1 MTAGNLAQ
9 PKTFEWWMLSMFA
22 IGISYSAFVSLLI
35 PPYVTETGGDAS
47 TAGIVM
53 GIIALGA
60 LAGPPI
66 GSFADRYGAHR
77 LVMVGGI
84 AGMALSFVAY
94 ALSADNQALYALDA
108 ILMGLSVAAVSATA
122 PVFVVG
128 SKLDQATEAKQMTT
142 LQLMMPTGQ
151 LVGGLLLAVVASWAF
166 SSRFWLGAVV
176 VSITFAIVWFT
187 SGEVGQRL
195 NRAMSGDDDSG
206 DLQARTKIGLKQVLV
221 STFGIYFAVLVLTSV
236 ANNGVNAQIANIMP
250 EVYGIDARTTSAL
263 ISIAG
268 LLNILLYFPAGRWM
282 AKKGGFSPFTV
293 GIAARMAAGLGM
305 GAVGMMTDNK
315 VLLGAAFMQLM
326 YNAAPFVRLPQAGLA
341 VRFASFPAGQANGWV
356 IAASA
361 LGSFVGA
368 LLGGF
373 LAKEFGYNSVNW
385 MAAIAGAGSFATLLI
400 WLRPAEKSLQ
410 SGLDSEPEQQ
420 QLRKA

>member
-1 MTAGNLAQ
+1 MTAGAIAQ

-22 IGISYSAFVSLLI
+22 IGLSYSAFVSLLI
-35 PPYVTETGGDAS
+35 PPYVTATGGDAS

-94 ALSADNQALYALDA
+94 ALSADTQALYALDA

-142 LQLMMPTGQ
+142 LQLMMPAGQ
-151 LVGGLLLAVVASWAF
+151 LVGGLILAVVASWAF

-176 VSITFAIVWFT
+176 VSIIFAIVWFT

-195 NRAMSGDDDSG
+195 NRAMSEDDSFG
-206 DLQARTKIGLKQVLV
+206 ESQTRTKIGLKQVLV

-250 EVYGIDARTTSAL
+250 EVYGIDAKTTSAL

-385 MAAIAGAGSFATLLI
+385 MAAIAGAGSFATLFL
-400 WLRPAEKSLQ
+400 WLRPVEKQRAEHEL
-410 SGLDSEPEQQ
+410 EPEP
-420 QLRKA
+420 ASNGGGA

>member
-1 MTAGNLAQ
+1 MTAGTIAQ
-9 PKTFEWWMLSMFA
+9 PKTFEWWMLSMFT

-47 TAGIVM
+47 TVGVVM

-66 GSFADRYGAHR
+66 GSFADRYSAHR
-77 LVMVGGI
+77 LVMVGGV

-94 ALSADNQALYALDA
+94 ALSADNAALYALDA
-108 ILMGLSVAAVSATA
+108 ILMGFSVAAVSATA

-142 LQLMMPTGQ
+142 LQLMMPAGQ
-151 LVGGLLLAVVASWAF
+151 LVGGLLLAAVAAWSF
-166 SSRFWLGAVV
+166 SNRFWLGAAVAALSFV
-176 VSITFAIVWFT
+176 IVWLT
-187 SGEVGQRL
+187 SRGVSERL
-195 NRAMSGDDDSG
+195 KRATSQNDSSGDAHD
-206 DLQARTKIGLKQVLV
+206 RKKIGLKQVLL

-236 ANNGVNAQIANIMP
+236 ASNGVNAQIANIMP
-250 EVYGIDARTTSAL
+250 NVYGIDAKTTSAL
-263 ISIAG
+263 ISLAG
-268 LLNILLYFPAGRWM
+268 LLNIVLYFPVGRWM
-282 AKKGGFSPFTV
+282 ARKGPFSPFMTGV
-293 GIAARMAAGLGM
+293 AARMMAGLGM
-305 GAVGMMTDNK
+305 GTVGLMTDNK

-326 YNAAPFVRLPQAGLA
+326 YQAAPFVRLPQAGLA

-368 LLGGF
+368 LLGGY
-373 LAKEFGYNSVNW
+373 LAKEFGYNSINW
-385 MAAIAGAGSFATLLI
+385 MAAIAGAGSFAILFI
-400 WLRPAEKSLQ
+400 WLRPAGKTLRSDGQ
-410 SGLDSEPEQQ
+410 ASEAAAESETG
-420 QLRKA
+420 

>member
-1 MTAGNLAQ
+1 M
-9 PKTFEWWMLSMFA
+9 
-22 IGISYSAFVSLLI
+22 
-35 PPYVTETGGDAS
+35 
-47 TAGIVM
+47 
-53 GIIALGA
+53 
-60 LAGPPI
+60 
-66 GSFADRYGAHR
+66 
-77 LVMVGGI
+77 
-84 AGMALSFVAY
+84 
-94 ALSADNQALYALDA
+94 
-108 ILMGLSVAAVSATA
+108 
-122 PVFVVG
+122 
-128 SKLDQATEAKQMTT
+128 
-142 LQLMMPTGQ
+142 
-151 LVGGLLLAVVASWAF
+151 
-166 SSRFWLGAVV
+166 SR
-176 VSITFAIVWFT
+176 
-187 SGEVGQRL
+187 
-195 NRAMSGDDDSG
+195 DDDSG
-206 DLQARTKIGLKQVLV
+206 ESQTRTKIGLKQVLV

-250 EVYGIDARTTSAL
+250 EVYGIDVKTTSAL

-268 LLNILLYFPAGRWM
+268 LLNILLYFPVGRWM
-282 AKKGGFSPFTV
+282 AKKGGFSPFTA
-293 GIAARMAAGLGM
+293 GIAARMTAGLGM

-410 SGLDSEPEQQ
+410 VDRDPNPAPESQSGG
-420 QLRKA
+420 A

>member
-1 MTAGNLAQ
+1 MTAGTIAQ
-9 PKTFEWWMLSMFA
+9 PKTFEWWMLSMFT

-47 TAGIVM
+47 TVGVVM

-66 GSFADRYGAHR
+66 GSFADRYSAHR

-84 AGMALSFVAY
+84 AGMALSFGAY
-94 ALSADNQALYALDA
+94 ALSADNAALYALDA
-108 ILMGLSVAAVSATA
+108 ILMGFSVAAVSATA

-142 LQLMMPTGQ
+142 LQLMMPAGQ
-151 LVGGLLLAVVASWAF
+151 LVGGLLLAAVAAWSF
-166 SSRFWLGAVV
+166 SNRFWLGAAVAALSFV
-176 VSITFAIVWFT
+176 IVWLT
-187 SGEVGQRL
+187 SRGVSERL
-195 NRAMSGDDDSG
+195 KRATSQEDSSGDAHD
-206 DLQARTKIGLKQVLV
+206 RKKIGLKQVLL

-236 ANNGVNAQIANIMP
+236 ASNGVNAQIANIMP
-250 EVYGIDARTTSAL
+250 NVYGIDAKATSAL
-263 ISIAG
+263 ISLAG
-268 LLNILLYFPAGRWM
+268 LINIVLYFPVGRWM
-282 AKKGGFSPFTV
+282 ARKGPFSPFMTGV
-293 GIAARMAAGLGM
+293 AARMMAGLGM
-305 GAVGMMTDNK
+305 GAVGLMTDNK

-326 YNAAPFVRLPQAGLA
+326 YQAAPFVRLPQAGLA

-368 LLGGF
+368 LLGGY
-373 LAKEFGYNSVNW
+373 LAKEFGYNSINW
-385 MAAIAGAGSFATLLI
+385 MAAVAGAGSFAILFI
-400 WLRPAEKSLQ
+400 WLRPANNTLRSDGRASEAAAE
-410 SGLDSEPEQQ
+410 SGTG
-420 QLRKA
+420 

>member
-1 MTAGNLAQ
+1 MTAGAIAQ

-22 IGISYSAFVSLLI
+22 IGLSYSAFVSLLI
-35 PPYVTETGGDAS
+35 PPYVTATGGDAS

-94 ALSADNQALYALDA
+94 ALSADTQALYALDA

-142 LQLMMPTGQ
+142 LQLMMPAGQ
-151 LVGGLLLAVVASWAF
+151 LVGGLILAVVASWAF

-176 VSITFAIVWFT
+176 VSIIFAIVWFT

-195 NRAMSGDDDSG
+195 NRAMSEDDSFG
-206 DLQARTKIGLKQVLV
+206 ESQTRTKIGLKQVLV
-221 STFGIYFAVLVLTSV
+221 STFGIYFAILVLTSV

-385 MAAIAGAGSFATLLI
+385 MAAIAGAGSFATLFL
-400 WLRPAEKSLQ
+400 WLRPVEKQRAEHEL
-410 SGLDSEPEQQ
+410 EPEPSSTGGGT
-420 QLRKA
+420 

>member
-1 MTAGNLAQ
+1 MTAGAIAQ

-84 AGMALSFVAY
+84 AGMALSFAAY
-94 ALSADNQALYALDA
+94 ALSADNSALYALDA

-128 SKLDQATEAKQMTT
+128 SKLDQDTEAKQMTT
-142 LQLMMPTGQ
+142 LQLMMPAGQ
-151 LVGGLLLAVVASWAF
+151 LVGGLILAVVASWAF

-176 VSITFAIVWFT
+176 VSLTFVVVWFT
-187 SGEVGQRL
+187 SGGVSERL
-195 NRAMSGDDDSG
+195 NRAVSADAGAVDADN
-206 DLQARTKIGLKQVLV
+206 RTKIGLKQVLL

-250 EVYGIDARTTSAL
+250 EVYGIDAKTTSAL

-282 AKKGGFSPFTV
+282 AKKGGFTPFTV
-293 GIAARMAAGLGM
+293 GIATRMAAGLGM

-326 YNAAPFVRLPQAGLA
+326 YQAAPFVRLPQAGLA

-385 MAAIAGAGSFATLLI
+385 MAAIAGAGSFATLFI
-400 WLRPAEKSLQ
+400 WLRPAEKQRAEHEL
-410 SGLDSEPEQQ
+410 EPEPSSTGGG
-420 QLRKA
+420 R

>member
-1 MTAGNLAQ
+1 
-9 PKTFEWWMLSMFA
+9 
-22 IGISYSAFVSLLI
+22 
-35 PPYVTETGGDAS
+35 
-47 TAGIVM
+47 
-53 GIIALGA
+53 
-60 LAGPPI
+60 
-66 GSFADRYGAHR
+66 
-77 LVMVGGI
+77 
-84 AGMALSFVAY
+84 
-94 ALSADNQALYALDA
+94 
-108 ILMGLSVAAVSATA
+108 
-122 PVFVVG
+122 
-128 SKLDQATEAKQMTT
+128 
-142 LQLMMPTGQ
+142 
-151 LVGGLLLAVVASWAF
+151 
-166 SSRFWLGAVV
+166 
-176 VSITFAIVWFT
+176 
-187 SGEVGQRL
+187 
-195 NRAMSGDDDSG
+195 MSEDDSFG
-206 DLQARTKIGLKQVLV
+206 ESQTRTKIGLKQVLV
-221 STFGIYFAVLVLTSV
+221 STFGIYFAILVLTSV

-373 LAKEFGYNSVNW
+373 LAEGVRLQLGELDGRDRRCRVLCHLVPL
-385 MAAIAGAGSFATLLI
+385 APPGRETACRTRARAGTCLERRRGVT
-400 WLRPAEKSLQ
+400 P
-410 SGLDSEPEQQ
+410 
-420 QLRKA
+420 

>member
-1 MTAGNLAQ
+1 MTAGTIAQ
-9 PKTFEWWMLSMFA
+9 PKTFEWWMLSMFT

-47 TAGIVM
+47 TVGVVM

-66 GSFADRYGAHR
+66 GSFADRYSAHR
-77 LVMVGGI
+77 LVMVGGV

-94 ALSADNQALYALDA
+94 ALSADNAALYALDA
-108 ILMGLSVAAVSATA
+108 ILMGFSVAAVSATA

-142 LQLMMPTGQ
+142 LQLMMPAGQ
-151 LVGGLLLAVVASWAF
+151 LVGGLLLAAVAAWSF
-166 SSRFWLGAVV
+166 SNRFWLGAAVAALSFV
-176 VSITFAIVWFT
+176 IVWLT
-187 SGEVGQRL
+187 SRGVSERL
-195 NRAMSGDDDSG
+195 NRATSQDDSPG
-206 DLQARTKIGLKQVLV
+206 DAHDRKKIGLKQVLL

-236 ANNGVNAQIANIMP
+236 ASNGVNAQIANIMP
-250 EVYGIDARTTSAL
+250 NVYGIDAKTTSAL
-263 ISIAG
+263 ISLAG

-282 AKKGGFSPFTV
+282 ASKGPFSPFMTGV
-293 GIAARMAAGLGM
+293 AARMMAGLGM

-361 LGSFVGA
+361 FGSFVGA
-368 LLGGF
+368 LLGGY

-385 MAAIAGAGSFATLLI
+385 MAAIAGAGSFVILFM
-400 WLRPAEKSLQ
+400 WLRPANKALRSDGQ
-410 SGLDSEPEQQ
+410 TSEATADAETG
-420 QLRKA
+420 